1 MTPTQQLQSLS
12 DDELL
17 HNLSEILQQ
26 SRRVDAEL
34 VAHIGEVDDRRL
46 YAREACSSMFKYS
59 IEVLHLSEPEAY
71 LRIAVARAAR
81 KHPMLLTM
89 LADGRLHLS
98 GIALLAPHLT
108 EENSEVVLTRAAH
121 LSKRQIEELVAE
133 LAPKPDVPASIRK
146 LPTPPAPPPPPPLPS
161 PTLALELRPERV
173 ESKAPRISAPPAPSV
188 SPRPE
193 PLSPE
198 RYRVVFTASR
208 ELRDKLE
215 RLQSLMQEDL
225 AAVIEAAVTEKL
237 ERLEAKRYGET
248 SRPRKNL
255 EQTDTS
261 GTSRYM
267 PAAVRRAV
275 RKRDGDRCGF
285 IDHKGRRCTERRN
298 LEFHHHDPFGRG
310 GTHDPEQISLRC
322 RSHNV
327 YLAEQEYGK
336 EKMARYRRRGGRVS
350 EPATSYDVAGV
361 TRRMRPE
368 PGPPLDGSSHAIV

>member
-1 MTPTQQLQSLS
+1 MTRTHQLQSLS

-17 HNLSEILQQ
+17 HNLSEIMQQ

-34 VAHIGEVDDRRL
+34 VAHIGEVDHRRL
-46 YAREACSSMFKYS
+46 FAREACSSMFKYS
-59 IEVLHLSEPEAY
+59 VEVLHLSEPEAY

-146 LPTPPAPPPPPPLPS
+146 LPTPPPPPS

-173 ESKAPRISAPPAPSV
+173 ESEAPRIPAPPAPSV

-198 RYRVVFTASR
+198 RYRVVFTASG

-225 AAVIEAAVTEKL
+225 AAVIEAAVTERL

-248 SRPRKNL
+248 KRPRKNL

-261 GTSRYM
+261 PSSRYM

-275 RKRDGDRCGF
+275 RRRDGDRCGF
-285 IDHKGRRCTERRN
+285 IDHNGRRCTERRN

-322 RSHNV
+322 RAHNV

-336 EKMARYRRRGGRVS
+336 EKMDRYRRRGGRVS

-361 TRRMRPE
+361 TRLTRPE
-368 PGPPLDGSSHAIV
+368 PGPPLEGSSHARV